1 MSRRFRLR
9 RHARPAQAA
18 RALLAILVG
27 SLATKPVVSAQTSAV
42 DLKSVPFDL
51 SPPPVTEGAPAPG
64 RRVLQALPGYE
75 HTAVRH
81 TIFLPADWTP
91 ERSYPVIV
99 EYSGN
104 GRTVAA
110 GQACLGYGL
119 SGGRGFIWLSL
130 PFVGEDRRHDTATW
144 WGDLAATVQ
153 YCKDAVALVGARWGG
168 DPRAVF
174 LAGFSRG
181 AIACNVIG
189 LHDDAIAALWRG
201 MICHSHYDDGR
212 WKGTDRTGALARLA
226 RLGRIPQLITNE
238 RPVVA
243 REKIAE
249 HLAAARPGGAFTFI
263 NLPFDEHT
271 ETWVLRDRPERRL
284 ARDWLQRVLADRTGP

>member
-1 MSRRFRLR
+1 MRTPTLF
-9 RHARPAQAA
+9 AV
-18 RALLAILVG
+18 LLG
-27 SLATKPVVSAQTSAV
+27 SLAATHAVSLAASAE
-42 DLKSVPFDL
+42 DLKSIPFDL
-51 SPPPVTEGAPAPG
+51 TPPPVAEGAPAPG
-64 RRVLQALPGYE
+64 RRVLQTLPGYDD
-75 HTAVRH
+75 TAVRH
-81 TIFLPADWTP
+81 TIFLPTDWTP
-91 ERSYPVIV
+91 GKSFPVIV

-104 GRTVAA
+104 SRTVAG

-119 SGGRGFIWLSL
+119 SGGRGFVWLCL

-153 YCKDAVALVGARWGG
+153 YCKDAVALACARWGG
-168 DPRAVF
+168 DPRSVF

-189 LHDDAIAALWRG
+189 LHDAAIAALWRG

-212 WKGTDRTGALARLA
+212 WKGTDRAGALARLA

-243 REKIAE
+243 REKIEE

-271 ETWVLRDRPERRL
+271 ESWVLRDLPERRL
-284 ARDWLQRVLADRTGP
+284 AREWLQRVLADRGGR